1 MIRNDQKLDQK
12 LDQTQSNRIRHD
24 QTLLSKLVELADSL
38 SHMIRQDQI
47 FIRHVQTC
55 SDMFR
60 HVQTC
65 SDMFRHVQTC
75 FWILKIYM
83 DFLNIFWDFL
93 NIVLLTDA
101 VLKRHGGLEKTGQ
114 S

>member
-1 MIRNDQKLDQK
+1 
-12 LDQTQSNRIRHD
+12 
-24 QTLLSKLVELADSL
+24 
-38 SHMIRQDQI
+38 MIRQDQI

-55 SDMFR
+55 SDLFLDLKNIYGF
-60 HVQTC
+60 
-65 SDMFRHVQTC
+65 SKY
-75 FWILKIYM
+75 IL